1 MALHIHSLCNDFNI
15 DIFWLSFKLIL
26 GLDKKSVIESIS
38 KIKKKSVENLSVNYW
53 LNIIWM

>member
-1 MALHIHSLCNDFNI
+1 MALHTHSLCNDFNI

>member
-1 MALHIHSLCNDFNI
+1 MALHKHSLCNDFNI